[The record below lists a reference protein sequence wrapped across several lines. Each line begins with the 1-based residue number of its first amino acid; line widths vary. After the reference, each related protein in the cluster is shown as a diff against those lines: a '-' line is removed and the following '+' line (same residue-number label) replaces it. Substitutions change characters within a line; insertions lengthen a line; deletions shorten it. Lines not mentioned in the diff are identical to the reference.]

1 MPKIVVN
8 GVELNYEEHGSGEER
23 VVFIHGARGA
33 ATTWRDVL
41 ALLPANYHAYALDL
55 RGHGQSAHVT
65 EGCTMSQWANDV
77 YRFSLELG
85 LGKFVYVGVSM
96 GGGVGI
102 QLVIDHPEVLKAA
115 VLVSPDPDGVQ
126 DQQDTIR
133 QAKVIITWEP
143 VDYLATRLYCGWP
156 EVRLYGPDIGS
167 IYSYSGRLYVLR
179 I

>member
-1 MPKIVVN
+1 MVS
-8 GVELNYEEHGSGEER
+8 LRRYEAEFCHAVAAPLFR
-23 VVFIHGARGA
+23 KFLGA
-33 ATTWRDVL
+33 D
-41 ALLPANYHAYALDL
+41 
-55 RGHGQSAHVT
+55 S
-65 EGCTMSQWANDV
+65 
-77 YRFSLELG
+77 
-85 LGKFVYVGVSM
+85 
-96 GGGVGI
+96 
-102 QLVIDHPEVLKAA
+102 A